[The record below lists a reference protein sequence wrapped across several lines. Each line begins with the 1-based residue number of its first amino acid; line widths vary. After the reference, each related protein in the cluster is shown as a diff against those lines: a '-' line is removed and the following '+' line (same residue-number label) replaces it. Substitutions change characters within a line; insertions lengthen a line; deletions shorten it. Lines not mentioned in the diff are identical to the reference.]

1 MPDAE
6 SFISHKFK
14 TLDEYCWKS
23 LETSEFYFSPP
34 DKLSDP
40 ADCQVNLLKAFHLAR
55 FSMDETRSRKA
66 EEWFMRV
73 ASDIQNKALTCGVF
87 SLCSGAIDGDG
98 ERLLWAHY
106 ASNHTGICL
115 TFCIP
120 YAFVNDNLVGC
131 APVHYSN
138 DALYDALRAL
148 DFSRR
153 PDFDREIKPI
163 ITAFLTTK
171 SPEWKYERES
181 RLISFEPKLI
191 AFDRRWL
198 QQICFGLRTSDADR
212 QRVKE
217 LAAGYPSCSLVQAVE
232 SEDSLFGLALRE
244 L

>member
-1 MPDAE
+1 MPHGE

-14 TLDEYCWKS
+14 SLDEYCWKS
-23 LETSEFYFSPP
+23 LETSEFYFSLPE
-34 DKLSDP
+34 KLNDP
-40 ADCQVNLLKAFHLAR
+40 ADCQVDLAKAFRLAR
-55 FSMDETRSRKA
+55 AETDKTHSRKP

-73 ASDIQNKALTCGVF
+73 ASDIQEKALTCGVF

-98 ERLLWAHY
+98 ERLLWAYY

-120 YAFVNDNLVGC
+120 YSFVNDHLVGC

-148 DFSRR
+148 DLSLR
-153 PDFDREIKPI
+153 PDFDSEIKPI

-171 SPEWKYERES
+171 SPEWKHERES
-181 RLISFEPKLI
+181 RLISFDAKLV
-191 AFDRRWL
+191 AFDRSWL
-198 QQICFGLRTSDADR
+198 QQICFGLRTSYADR
-212 QRVKE
+212 KRVKE
-217 LAAGYPSCSLVQAVE
+217 LAAAYPNCSLVEAVQ
-232 SEDSLFGLALRE
+232 SEDDLFGLTLRE